1 MRVSCSRQVMHDYM
15 SFHTPPSCFQYP
27 LCYKTFQKL
36 EMTCSSKKPQVSASA
51 LSQMQTHTF
60 HRAARQELMAV
71 FPLVYSTTAT
81 AT

>member
-15 SFHTPPSCFQYP
+15 CFQHPSCFQYP

-51 LSQMQTHTF
+51 LSQTSIHYITPCSVQH
-60 HRAARQELMAV
+60 AR
-71 FPLVYSTTAT
+71 S
-81 AT
+81 